1 MDALTKN
8 EQFLRLAREL
18 IERLRRF
25 TTPEICDGAGL
36 YHSMDYRI
44 KPWIG
49 RTKIVGPA
57 VTVDVPSGEGSIVSD
72 AISELQEGDV
82 LVIAGK
88 SATATAPIGE
98 ITAASAR
105 HFYRRQR
112 EL

>member
-8 EQFLRLAREL
+8 EQFLRPTREL

-36 YHSMDYRI
+36 YHSMEYRI

-49 RTKIVGPA
+49 RTKIMGPA

-88 SATATAPIGE
+88 GNCDCSYWGDHRSIC
-98 ITAASAR
+98 ASL
-105 HFYRRQR
+105 RRQR